1 MKIKVSTY
9 YPTENKKPFSQFNEG
24 DLMATYGIIWK
35 KVGQELREAVDYSG
49 IYRDW
54 KVMNIGKCYETLPEA
69 LFYEVK
75 QLNTNKPCKSE

>member
-1 MKIKVSTY
+1 MKIKLSTY
-9 YPTENKKPFSQFNEG
+9 YPNGNQKPFSQFNEG

-54 KVMNIGKCYETLPEA
+54 KVMNIGKCYETSPEA

-75 QLNTNKPCKSE
+75 QLNENKQ